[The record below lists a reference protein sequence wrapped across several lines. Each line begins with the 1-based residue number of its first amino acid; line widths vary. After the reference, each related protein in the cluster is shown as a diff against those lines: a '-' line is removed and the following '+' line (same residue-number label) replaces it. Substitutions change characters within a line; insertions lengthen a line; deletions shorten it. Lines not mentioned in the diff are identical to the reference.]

1 MKLLKWKDA
10 YSMGEDK
17 IDEQHKGL
25 FKLSNEIYNL
35 VEAGVDEAEIFRELF
50 IALND
55 YTVEHFI
62 YEEMYMQAQG
72 YPALKEHIEQH
83 IEFSRTLKKVAL
95 GINKD
100 SHIKDIGEFVTTWL
114 LQHVLD
120 EDMKYKKFV
129 ESKSK

>member
-1 MKLLKWKDA
+1 MRLLKWKDS
-10 YSMGEDK
+10 YTMGEEK

-35 VEAGVDEAEIFRELF
+35 VEAGVDEPTVFRELF

-62 YEEMYMQAQG
+62 YEEMYMQSQN

-83 IEFSRTLKKVAL
+83 IEFSQKLKKLAL

-114 LQHVLD
+114 LQHVLA
-120 EDMKYKKFV
+120 EDIKYKKFV
-129 ESKSK
+129 DSR

>member
-1 MKLLKWKDA
+1 MKLLKWKDG
-10 YSMGEDK
+10 YSMNEEK

-25 FKLSNEIYNL
+25 FKLSNEIYEL
-35 VEAGVDEAEIFRELF
+35 VESGVDDHETFRKLF

-55 YTVEHFI
+55 YSVEHFI
-62 YEEMYMQAQG
+62 YEEMYMQEQE
-72 YPALKEHIEQH
+72 YPKLNEHISQHNEFSKKLKE
-83 IEFSRTLKKVAL
+83 LAV

-120 EDMKYKKFV
+120 EDIEYKKYI
-129 ESKSK
+129 ESK

>member
-10 YSMGEDK
+10 YSVGEDK

-35 VEAGVDEAEIFRELF
+35 VEAGVDKAEIFRELF

-62 YEEMYMQAQG
+62 YEEMYMQSED
-72 YPALKEHIEQH
+72 YPKLKEHIEEH
-83 IEFSRTLKKVAL
+83 NEFSQKLRKIAL

-100 SHIKDIGEFVTTWL
+100 SHIRDIGEFVTTWL

-129 ESKSK
+129 DSK

>member
-25 FKLSNEIYNL
+25 FELSNEIYML
-35 VEAGVDEAEIFRELF
+35 VEAGVDEPQVFRELF

-62 YEEMYMQAQG
+62 YEEMYIQAEG
-72 YPALKEHIEQH
+72 YPELKEHIAQH
-83 IEFSRTLKKVAL
+83 IEFSNQLKKLAL
-95 GINKD
+95 GINKN
-100 SHIKDIGEFVTTWL
+100 SHVKDIGEFVTTWL

-120 EDMKYKKFV
+120 EDMKYKVFIAEK
-129 ESKSK
+129 

>member
-35 VEAGVDEAEIFRELF
+35 VEAGVDEADIFRELF

-62 YEEMYMQAQG
+62 YEEMYMQSKD
-72 YPALKEHIEQH
+72 YPELKEHIEQH
-83 IEFSRTLKKVAL
+83 IEFSKELKEVAL
-95 GINKD
+95 GINKN

-120 EDMKYKKFV
+120 EDMKYKKFFD
-129 ESKSK
+129 SKNR

>member
-1 MKLLKWKDA
+1 MKLLKWKDS

-25 FKLSNEIYNL
+25 FELSNEIYEL
-35 VEAGVDEAEIFRELF
+35 VKSGVDDHETFRKLF

-55 YTVEHFI
+55 YSVEHFI
-62 YEEMYMQAQG
+62 YEEMYMQEQN
-72 YPALKEHIEQH
+72 YPKLNAHINQHNAFSKKLKE
-83 IEFSRTLKKVAL
+83 LAL
-95 GINKD
+95 GIDKD

-120 EDMKYKKFV
+120 EDMKYKKFI
-129 ESKSK
+129 ESK

>member
-10 YSMGEDK
+10 YTMGEDK

-25 FKLSNEIYNL
+25 FNLSNEIYNL

-62 YEEMYMQAQG
+62 YEEMYMQSQS

-83 IEFSRTLKKVAL
+83 IEFSQKLKKLAL

-100 SHIKDIGEFVTTWL
+100 SHIKDIGDFVTTWL

-120 EDMKYKKFV
+120 EDMKYKNFV
-129 ESKSK
+129 DSK